1 MSFKT
6 FDLAHDV
13 ASLVSPI
20 NEVVSIAGTVYA
32 PKWFNAGTDSN
43 VKFFT
48 NIATGTSLTPL
59 GGYWQTVYD
68 SAPTSIQSTALF
80 DITFGYSTGS
90 TYFGNVVSL
99 TASVDEKTKVYREM
113 ASVLLGDQNQVF
125 SVNSTPAKECFFV
138 MIKRGLM
145 KDELKKSSISLNLT
159 GAGVGLTGSD
169 IGAASNFK
177 QTVGGDYAP
186 LYTSSSLNGVK
197 EVGQVYYNAGVVVLD
212 AASPYTAWTLT
223 GSYSSNP
230 LTSFSGALNG
240 VDGPTG
246 IATPLKD
253 MIASSSIDKLV
264 DGLRG
269 HMSAMAFHNQTNLYS
284 TIYFCRATNT
294 EFNYSSNPTYIDD
307 SQRIRV
313 TSGSNVLQSRTY
325 ITTVGLYDAN
335 DNLLAV
341 GKLNKPITKTPDT
354 EAIFRIRLD
363 Y

>member
-20 NEVVSIAGTVYA
+20 NEVVSVAHSIFSPQWTPEG
-32 PKWFNAGTDSN
+32 GTDSN
-43 VKFFT
+43 IKFFD
-48 NIATGTSLTPL
+48 NIASGSGPEL

-68 SAPTSIQSTALF
+68 SSPTSIQSTALF
-80 DITFGYSTGS
+80 DISFGYSTGS
-90 TYFGNVVSL
+90 AFYNNVVS
-99 TASVDEKTKVYREM
+99 TSASVNEKTKVYREM
-113 ASVLLGDQNQVF
+113 ASSLLGNANSQFLIN
-125 SVNSTPAKECFFV
+125 SVSAPECFFILV
-138 MIKRGLM
+138 KRGLM
-145 KDELKKSSISLNLT
+145 KDELKKASVNVMFTGSGIAVTGTDT
-159 GAGVGLTGSD
+159 GA
-169 IGAASNFK
+169 AQNFK
-177 QTVGGDYAP
+177 QTVGGDYAA
-186 LYTSSSLNGVK
+186 LLSGSQ
-197 EVGQVYYNAGVVVLD
+197 EIGQVWYNAGVIVLN
-212 AASPYTAWTLT
+212 AATTYNAWTMT
-223 GSYSSNP
+223 GSAGTDWNA
-230 LTSFSGALNG
+230 FSGSAGQGVATAL
-240 VDGPTG
+240 DSM
-246 IATPLKD
+246 L
-253 MIASSSIDKLV
+253 ASSSIDQLV

-269 HMSAMAFHNQTNLYS
+269 HMTSLQFHNQTNLYS

-294 EFNYSSNPTYIDD
+294 EFNYSSNPTYVDE